1 MRLTFCIQVPLEDE
15 AKKYK
20 GTMTMFHSKRPK
32 VFPRI
37 GERVYILPGITPKI
51 VEIIHMGEDQYFSRI
66 VLEPVPGELRKELE
80 ARSPVGK
87 ATKWK
92 WSEKEES

>member
-1 MRLTFCIQVPLEDE
+1 MPLEDE

-37 GERVYILPGITPKI
+37 GERIYVLAGVTPRI
-51 VEIIHMGEDQYFSRI
+51 VDIVHMGENQYFSKI
-66 VLEPVPGELRKELE
+66 ICEPLSVDLRKELE
-80 ARSPVGK
+80 ARKPVGK

-92 WSEKEES
+92 WSDERDS